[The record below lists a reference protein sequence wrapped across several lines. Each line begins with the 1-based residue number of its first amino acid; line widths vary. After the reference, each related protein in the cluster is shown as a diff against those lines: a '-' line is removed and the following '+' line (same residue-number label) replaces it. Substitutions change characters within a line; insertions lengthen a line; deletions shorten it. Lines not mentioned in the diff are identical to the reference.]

1 MRAGC
6 AWGRNVPVALASQVM
21 DAAVDLRG
29 VVAVLGG
36 FPALAGADLRVERGE
51 TVLLRGPNGAGKT
64 SLLRV
69 CAGLLP
75 VERGGGTVLGM
86 DIAADR
92 EGIRRRVGL
101 LGHANGL
108 YLDLTAEQNVRFWA
122 ATVGAS
128 DDEVTSAMSR
138 MRLDGRLSSVRAGR
152 MSAGQRRRCALAAL
166 IVRRAELWLLDEP
179 HAGLDAAG
187 RDEID
192 AVLREAA
199 RSGATVIVSSHEL
212 ERAASLASR
221 VLTVDGGTVREDGSP
236 R

>member
-1 MRAGC
+1 
-6 AWGRNVPVALASQVM
+6 M

-86 DIAADR
+86 DVMADR

-122 ATVGAS
+122 GTVGAS
-128 DDEVTSAMSR
+128 EGEVASAMSR